1 MKRLQVVVRGR
12 WWLGLML
19 WAASAAVH
27 AQETHDAL
35 PASAFAPGNQVRI
48 RYTAQPGLL
57 LQGAVAAVDKTTLT
71 LVEREKRIP
80 MRIPIASITG
90 AEMKVGE
97 KRQWLR
103 GALVGLGVGALAGV
117 VLGATMPVD
126 PACGAP
132 GEPTLCITSS
142 SDRAA
147 AIAYGFAFGGA
158 LGGSAGA
165 GIGALVKTETWVP
178 LQGGKPRQAL
188 TAMPLG
194 VRIGVRF

>member
-1 MKRLQVVVRGR
+1 
-12 WWLGLML
+12 
-19 WAASAAVH
+19 
-27 AQETHDAL
+27 
-35 PASAFAPGNQVRI
+35 VRI
-48 RYTAQPGLL
+48 RYTAKPGLL
-57 LQGAVAAVDKTTLT
+57 LQGVVAAVDKTTLT
-71 LVEREKRIP
+71 LVQRDDRMP
-80 MRIPIASITG
+80 MTIPIASITS

-103 GALVGLGVGALAGV
+103 GALLGLGVGAVAGV

-132 GEPTLCITSS
+132 GGPTFCVASS
-142 SDRAA
+142 SERAD

-158 LGGSAGA
+158 LGGTAGA

-178 LQGGKPRQAL
+178 LRGGKPRQAL

-194 VRIGVRF
+194 VRISVRF

>member
-1 MKRLQVVVRGR
+1 MKRLQVVARGR

-132 GEPTLCITSS
+132 GGPTFCSASS
-142 SDRAA
+142 SEN
-147 AIAYGFAFGGA
+147 IAYSIAFVGA
-158 LGGSAGA
+158 LGGGAGA
-165 GIGALVKTETWVP
+165 AIGATVKTETWVP